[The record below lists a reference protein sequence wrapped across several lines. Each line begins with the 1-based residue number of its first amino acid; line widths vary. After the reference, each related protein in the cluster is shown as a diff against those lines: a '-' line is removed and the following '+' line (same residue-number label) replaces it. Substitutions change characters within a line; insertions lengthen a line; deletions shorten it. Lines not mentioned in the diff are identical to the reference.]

1 MKAIMKNGQEIY
13 LNEVS
18 KYGSQKGRLDYASM
32 VRWCTGGAM
41 VFLTVSPWKL
51 SEDWE
56 KENEQDEEDSEAYE
70 EDDEAY
76 EEDDEAYEEDDD
88 EVFQWFIIDGES
100 ARFFVE
106 FTNELIY
113 YSYALDMY
121 LLGVTHCGTA
131 WNYVLT
137 EWKVEEE

>member
-1 MKAIMKNGQEIY
+1 M
-13 LNEVS
+13 
-18 KYGSQKGRLDYASM
+18 
-32 VRWCTGGAM
+32 
-41 VFLTVSPWKL
+41 

-70 EDDEAY
+70 EDD
-76 EEDDEAYEEDDD
+76 D

-100 ARFFVE
+100 ARCFAK